1 MRALLKLALA
11 ATLVMAGPACSQT
24 PPVNAPADG
33 GEDPGALSAAG
44 AFQGN
49 WRVTRL
55 DDQND
60 AALMALQLRH
70 DGDLL
75 EGEYVLHQP
84 FCGVDQTLPLPAN
97 LDCEFTDLSAS
108 FDDGTARNAEARL
121 ILRPGADG
129 ADHRLVFPLP
139 VGDVPANGAYFAPG
153 EETPVRIRVT
163 RMPDL

>member
-1 MRALLKLALA
+1 MRTVLRLTLA
-11 ATLVMAGPACSQT
+11 ATMVMAGPACSQT
-24 PPVNAPADG
+24 PPATAPADG
-33 GEDPGALSAAG
+33 GEDAGALSAAG

-49 WRVTRL
+49 WRVTRPG
-55 DDQND
+55 DPDD
-60 AALMALQLRH
+60 AALMTLHLRH

-84 FCGVDQTLPLPAN
+84 FCGLDQPLPLPSN

-108 FDDGTARNAEARL
+108 FDDGAAVGNEARL
-121 ILRPGADG
+121 VLRPGADG
-129 ADHRLVFPLP
+129 ADHRLVFPM
-139 VGDVPANGAYFAPG
+139 PAANEPATGAYFAPG